1 MVLFRHNKLLNNRNL
16 SFLRLKSHN
25 KNENT
30 FQVKF
35 MSSDAAKNID
45 IELSNG

>member
-1 MVLFRHNKLLNNRNL
+1 MVLFRHSKLLNNRNL

-35 MSSDAAKNID
+35 MSSNTVENIH
-45 IELSNG
+45 IKLSNG

>member
-1 MVLFRHNKLLNNRNL
+1 MVLFRHSKLLNNRNL

-30 FQVKF
+30 LQVKF
-35 MSSDAAKNID
+35 MSSDALTDINIQ
-45 IELSNG
+45 LSNG

>member
-1 MVLFRHNKLLNNRNL
+1 MALFRHSKLLNIRNL

-35 MSSDAAKNID
+35 ISSNAVENID
-45 IELSNG
+45 IKLSNG